1 MTTQT
6 TQTTRSTTT
15 TARAAAVAAALLL
28 GGTCL
33 AAPASAAPS
42 QPADAS
48 PAVAG
53 PAPAPAPTGQRLA
66 NTGHLT
72 TLTTRVA
79 PPAQAGHSTYR
90 LEQEPQVGALWTYAE
105 PSGGAARPGVTSDDG
120 WDLLGGGTYD
130 AASGHWTQ
138 GAFNADD
145 VTRAAVAFTRHWRAT
160 GDAASREQAYEL
172 LRGAT
177 YLQVDSG
184 PSAGNV
190 VLWMQPDGVL
200 NPSAEPV
207 ELPDPSDSAESYWL
221 ARTVWAL
228 GEGYAAFAAS
238 DDAGDREFAGFLAQR
253 MSLSLDALQR
263 QSLGRYGQWQV
274 SDGDRVPGW
283 LITGGADATSEAVLG
298 LAAFVGADGR
308 GAADPA
314 VTEKARTALRQYAE
328 GIAAMGT
335 PPATDITTRGRGTA
349 APTYP
354 FGAVLPWTQSR
365 SQWHAWGSQMPAALA
380 EASDVLGDPALL
392 SPAVDDARVF
402 TPLLLASG
410 GPDSSWAPAPV
421 DRSQIAYGADARLAS
436 VLAVADETGGEELGT
451 QVAGAAGAWFFGANP
466 AGVPVYDPTTGV
478 THDGID
484 TDRSVNENSGAEST
498 IHGFLA
504 ALALDEH
511 PAAAAIATQQTRVT
525 QRNGMQVVEGEAG
538 TASGAAPA
546 GSVVTLPEGKA
557 WTGEAQWSGGAYRSL
572 PAGAAT
578 RLTLPAPGGP
588 GQRWVSAVVDL
599 SAVPGAPAPRLSV
612 VALDTTTG
620 TTTALG
626 DVDLRGVEQG
636 VSAGPG
642 SLRALPLGVP
652 VPEGA
657 DVLVV
662 TSSGAAAA
670 GPAPLDAVLVVPQTP
685 SLTLSTPDGERSTTV
700 STALTR

>member
-1 MTTQT
+1 MVPPPLRT
-6 TQTTRSTTT
+6 TTR
-15 TARAAAVAAALLL
+15 AVAVAAALLL

-33 AAPASAAPS
+33 AAPAAAAPAQPPAAGQQS
-42 QPADAS
+42 QADRK
-48 PAVAG
+48 
-53 PAPAPAPTGQRLA
+53 APQGQRLA

-79 PPAQAGHSTYR
+79 PPAQAGHTTYR
-90 LEQEPQVGALWTYAE
+90 LAEEPELGVLWTYAE
-105 PSGGAARPGVTSDDG
+105 PSQPSGSASRPGVTSKDG

-130 AASGHWTQ
+130 AATGRWTQ

-177 YLQVDSG
+177 YLQTTDG
-184 PSAGNV
+184 PDAGNV
-190 VLWMQPDGVL
+190 VLWMQPDGQL
-200 NPSAEPV
+200 NRSAEPV

-238 DDAGDREFAGFLAQR
+238 DAPGDREFAAFLAQR
-253 MSLSLDALQR
+253 MALSLDALQR
-263 QSLGRYGQWQV
+263 QSLGRYGQYEV

-298 LAAFVGADGR
+298 LAAFVGAGGR
-308 GAADPA
+308 AAADPA
-314 VTEKARTALRQYAE
+314 VVARARTALRQYAE
-328 GIAAMGT
+328 GVAAMGT
-335 PPATDITTRGRGTA
+335 PPTTDVTTRGRGTA

-354 FGAVLPWTQSR
+354 FGAVLPWTPSR
-365 SQWHAWGSQMPAALA
+365 SQWHAWGAQMPAALA

-392 SPAVDDARVF
+392 SPAVDDASVF

-436 VLAVADETGGEELGT
+436 VLAVADESGDRALDT

-466 AGVPVYDPTTGV
+466 AGVPVYDPRTGTTN
-478 THDGID
+478 DGINA
-484 TDRSVNENSGAEST
+484 DRTVNKNSGAEST

-511 PAAAAIATQQTRVT
+511 PAAKAIATQQTRVT
-525 QRNGMQVVEGEAG
+525 QRDGLRVVEGEAG
-538 TASGAAPA
+538 TTSGTAPA
-546 GSVVTLPEGKA
+546 GSVVTLPEEKA

-572 PAGAAT
+572 PPGAAT
-578 RLTLPAPGGP
+578 QLALPAAGGP
-588 GQRWVSAVVDL
+588 GPRWASVVVDL
-599 SAVPGAPAPRLSV
+599 AAAPGAPAPRLTV
-612 VALDTTTG
+612 AALDTKTG
-620 TTTALG
+620 RTTALG

-652 VPEGA
+652 LPQGA
-657 DVLVV
+657 DALVV

-670 GPAPLDAVLVVPQTP
+670 GPASLDAVLVVPQTP
-685 SLTLSTPDGERSTTV
+685 SLTLSTPDGKRSTTV
-700 STALTR
+700 TTDLTR

>member
-1 MTTQT
+1 MTI
-6 TQTTRSTTT
+6 TTT
-15 TARAAAVAAALLL
+15 TRAAAVATALLL

-33 AAPASAAPS
+33 AAPAAATPA
-42 QPADAS
+42 QPPAAGQQGQADRK
-48 PAVAG
+48 
-53 PAPAPAPTGQRLA
+53 APQGQRLA

-79 PPAQAGHSTYR
+79 PPAQTGHTTYR
-90 LEQEPQVGALWTYAE
+90 LAEEPQVGVLWTYAE
-105 PSGGAARPGVTSDDG
+105 PSQPPGGPARPGVTSKDG
-120 WDLLGGGTYD
+120 WDLIGGGTYD
-130 AASGHWTQ
+130 AATGHWTQ

-172 LRGAT
+172 LRGTT
-177 YLQVDSG
+177 YLQVADG
-184 PSAGNV
+184 PDAGNV
-190 VLWMQPDGVL
+190 VLWMQPDGQL
-200 NPSAEPV
+200 NRSAEPV

-238 DDAGDREFAGFLAQR
+238 DAPGDREFAAFLAQR
-253 MSLSLDALQR
+253 MSLSVDALQR

-274 SDGDRVPGW
+274 ADGDRVPGW

-298 LAAFVGADGR
+298 LASFVGAGGR
-308 GAADPA
+308 AADPA
-314 VTEKARTALRQYAE
+314 VVEKARTALRKYAE
-328 GIAAMGT
+328 GVAAMGT
-335 PPATDITTRGRGTA
+335 PPTTDITTRGRGTA
-349 APTYP
+349 APTHP

-365 SQWHAWGSQMPAALA
+365 SQWHAWGAQMPAALA
-380 EASDVLGDPALL
+380 EASDVLGDPSLL
-392 SPAVDDARVF
+392 SPAIDDTTVF

-410 GPDSSWAPAPV
+410 GPDNSLAPAPV

-436 VLAVADETGGEELGT
+436 VLAVADETGDRKLGT

-466 AGVPVYDPTTGV
+466 AGVPVYDPKTGV
-478 THDGID
+478 TNDGINA
-484 TDRSVNENSGAEST
+484 DRSVNRNSGAEST

-511 PAAAAIATQQTRVT
+511 PAAKAIATQQTRVT
-525 QRNGMQVVEGEAG
+525 KRDGLQLVEGE
-538 TASGAAPA
+538 SGAASGTAPT

-578 RLTLPAPGGP
+578 QLALPAAGGP
-588 GQRWVSAVVDL
+588 GPRWASVVVDL
-599 SAVPGAPAPRLSV
+599 AAQRGAPAPRLTV
-612 VALDTTTG
+612 AALDMETG
-620 TTTALG
+620 RTTALG

-652 VPEGA
+652 LPEGA
-657 DVLVV
+657 DALVV
-662 TSSGAAAA
+662 TSSGAADA
-670 GPAPLDAVLVVPQTP
+670 GPASLDAVLVVPQTP
-685 SLTLSTPDGERSTTV
+685 SLTLSTPDGKRSTTV
-700 STALTR
+700 STSLTR